1 MTVTVNTNATNG
13 WALWGSDNN
22 TGLKSATQNY
32 TISSLTPGTNGTL
45 SVGAEGYVTGLPTVG
60 ITQGSGAGTTSAT
73 TPYASSGTGN
83 GSGLD
88 GTPRKLAT
96 STGTANGAIV
106 TIKEYA
112 TVSGVTPAA
121 ADYSDTITLVGAGSF

>member
-13 WALWGSDNN
+13 WSLWGSDSN

-32 TISSLTPGTNGTL
+32 TIPSLTPGSNGSLSNGT
-45 SVGAEGYVTGLPTVG
+45 EGYLTGLPAGG
-60 ITQGSGAGTTSAT
+60 ISQGGGAGTTAAT
-73 TPYASSGTGN
+73 TAYASSGAGN

-88 GTPRKLAT
+88 GTPRKIAT
-96 STGTANGAIV
+96 SDGTASNAVV
-106 TIKEYA
+106 TIEEYA

-121 ADYSDTITLVGAGSF
+121 ADYSDTITIVGAGSF